1 MDDGGGDIDS
11 ATDIIGPLPVN
22 IGKSASNMVK
32 DIDLWINY
40 LSLRCGYITLLFYS
54 LRQII

>member
-54 LRQII
+54 LR